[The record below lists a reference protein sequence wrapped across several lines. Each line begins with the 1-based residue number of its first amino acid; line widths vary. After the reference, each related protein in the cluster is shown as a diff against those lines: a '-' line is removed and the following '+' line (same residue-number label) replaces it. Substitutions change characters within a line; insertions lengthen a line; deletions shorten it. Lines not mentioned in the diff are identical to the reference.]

1 MTVATR
7 SRRTDSGTVLK
18 FGPKYNESS
27 STWGTW
33 SAAATSR
40 ARVVFPDPVLPM
52 IRIRLHPS
60 RLVEGSR
67 RVEVIGSIITARAI
81 ERGIVFDRPPGGLE
95 SAQLSYEAGGRAPV
109 RLRTSSV
116 QLIVAADWKRARRSA
131 DRRDPSC
138 RGLAR
143 SARPTRRVRSLTNS
157 HGTRRPNAGY
167 ASRCRGVN

>member
-95 SAQLSYEAGGRAPV
+95 SAQLVRGRRAGTGAAEDLVSPADRGGRLEERSP
-109 RLRTSSV
+109 
-116 QLIVAADWKRARRSA
+116 KRQ
-131 DRRDPSC
+131 
-138 RGLAR
+138 
-143 SARPTRRVRSLTNS
+143 TRKRFVVLQ
-157 HGTRRPNAGY
+157 
-167 ASRCRGVN
+167 